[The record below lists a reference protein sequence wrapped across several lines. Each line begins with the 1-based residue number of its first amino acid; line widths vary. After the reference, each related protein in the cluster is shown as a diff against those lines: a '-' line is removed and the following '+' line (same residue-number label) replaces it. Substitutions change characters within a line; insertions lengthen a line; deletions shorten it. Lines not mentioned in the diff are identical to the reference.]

1 MNVKKIKIAVA
12 VALGITTLTGC
23 MGQMGV
29 TQLVTFGNLKAVDNR
44 YGRAG
49 LYILLAPVYGIT
61 AAADLF
67 IFNSIEFWTGKNIIT
82 GKSPAL
88 VDKDVGSAVFKVN
101 DKIDSSMTK
110 APIAPLQVNNN
121 IKSTSV
127 KQLDENTLE
136 MRISLLDGTQQVL
149 RGEKIEDSV
158 AFYLDGQYITIVK
171 VTELDN
177 YVSST
182 QA

>member
-1 MNVKKIKIAVA
+1 
-12 VALGITTLTGC
+12 
-23 MGQMGV
+23 
-29 TQLVTFGNLKAVDNR
+29 
-44 YGRAG
+44 
-49 LYILLAPVYGIT
+49 
-61 AAADLF
+61 
-67 IFNSIEFWTGKNIIT
+67 
-82 GKSPAL
+82 
-88 VDKDVGSAVFKVN
+88 
-101 DKIDSSMTK
+101 MTK

-136 MRISLLDGTQQVL
+136 MHISLLDGTQQVL